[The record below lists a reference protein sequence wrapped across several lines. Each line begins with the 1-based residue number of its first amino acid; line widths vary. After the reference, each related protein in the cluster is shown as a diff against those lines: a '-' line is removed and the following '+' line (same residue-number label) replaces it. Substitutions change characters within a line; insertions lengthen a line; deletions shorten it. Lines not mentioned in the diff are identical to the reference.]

1 MSSTPS
7 HPGCTCAHHTPSAD
21 RRTAARSWCRSEAS
35 SSSCICTAER
45 AHKCMSRLSV
55 DRNGARLTSTKV
67 DSKEGLVLAR
77 TKKCRAGWSLM
88 DSDVEASSVLV
99 ECRVLA
105 VHRRDVLVQHLTTTP
120 TFLRAIVSSSGLA
133 CARWSGTRKL
143 NSLAWAAHLPWPLEA
158 VRGQHGDG
166 LASLVPQAV

>member
-1 MSSTPS
+1 MLVVHSLP
-7 HPGCTCAHHTPSAD
+7 
-21 RRTAARSWCRSEAS
+21 
-35 SSSCICTAER
+35 
-45 AHKCMSRLSV
+45 SRLYMCAPHAIRGSPYCSSILVPFGSV
-55 DRNGARLTSTKV
+55 QLELYLHGRTGTQVQVKNRNGARLTSTKV